1 MRFLL
6 LLIPLLVGMGVVVQ
20 SGANTQL
27 RHILANPFLAGLISF
42 GCGTLVLL
50 IINLVLRTDFTVLS
64 GETIQ
69 RTQWWMWLGG
79 LLGSFFIMSV
89 IFVAPQIGPA
99 KLFGLLIA
107 SQLVFSVVVDH
118 FGWMGF
124 EVQPITVKR
133 TVGVALLIAGAFL
146 VQSEGS

>member
-1 MRFLL
+1 MRYILL
-6 LLIPLLVGMGVVVQ
+6 LVPLLVGMGVVVQ

-42 GCGTLVLL
+42 SMGTLVLT
-50 IINLVLRTDFTVLS
+50 IVNLVLKTDFSVLS
-64 GETIQ
+64 SDTIQ

-89 IFVAPQIGPA
+89 IFVAPKIGPT

-124 EVQPITVKR
+124 EVQPVSVRRVIGIT
-133 TVGVALLIAGAFL
+133 LLIAGAFL

>member
-1 MRFLL
+1 MRYILL
-6 LLIPLLVGMGVVVQ
+6 LVPLLVGMGVVIQ

-42 GCGTLVLL
+42 SMGTFVL
-50 IINLVLRTDFTVLS
+50 IVVNLVLRTDFSILS
-64 GETIQ
+64 GDVLQ

-79 LLGSFFIMSV
+79 LMGSFFIMSV
-89 IFVAPQIGPA
+89 IFVAPKIGPT

-124 EVQPITVKR
+124 EVQPITVR
-133 TVGVALLIAGAFL
+133 RVIGITLLIAGAFL
-146 VQSEGS
+146 VQSEGN